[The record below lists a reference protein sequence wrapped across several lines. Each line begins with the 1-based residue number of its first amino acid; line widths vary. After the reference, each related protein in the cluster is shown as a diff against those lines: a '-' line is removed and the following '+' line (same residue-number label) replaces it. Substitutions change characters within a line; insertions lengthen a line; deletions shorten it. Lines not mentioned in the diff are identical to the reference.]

1 MATIHVSI
9 SRGMD
14 KKMWS
19 RDTREHYSAITRNET
34 GSFVELRLDPESAIQ
49 SEGSQKEEVRCNIL
63 KHICGI
69 QKEWCRGTYSQ
80 GRSRDTDVQSESV
93 DAGGKERVG

>member
-49 SEGSQKEEVRCNIL
+49 SEGSQKEKKKQCIL
-63 KHICGI
+63 MYMYAYGLWQNSSDEAICRAGI
-69 QKEWCRGTYSQ
+69 
-80 GRSRDTDVQSESV
+80 
-93 DAGGKERVG
+93 ERQT